1 MAVMVSGG
9 SSLPGFDARS
19 RRRVDRA
26 AWAATVCVLLGGAFR
41 LVLVLTGMP
50 PTSSD
55 EATMA
60 LAALHIAEGRHF
72 PAYFYGQHYM
82 GTLEAFLAAPVFAV
96 AGPSLVALR
105 LPLVPMYLLFG
116 WLMYQLT
123 RRLYTRWFAV
133 AVVALL
139 ALGSHSVVQ
148 GQVFAGGGYPEIR
161 PLGAGVLLL
170 ALLLASGCRWRLAA
184 FAGFGLLAGL
194 AVWDDWL
201 ILPYVAAAGLLLAAG
216 CGRELLGRSGA
227 VLLAGVL
234 VGAAPAVVH
243 HVALGVTGTSLS
255 AMLHLAEGEPAP
267 LADRLYGAV
276 LLGVPLGGGL
286 CAPGSCEGWP
296 LLLGALYP
304 FALLAAGGG
313 AAVALRRAAARPER
327 IRQMGRLALAV
338 AAAVTLVA
346 YARSGAAGHTPGAS
360 VRYLTPLLIS
370 LPAVLWPLWTAA
382 ARLRRQSLGLLWIVP
397 GRAVA
402 ATLLL
407 VTIVAGM
414 LLPTVALARD
424 LPRGAAEAARERA
437 LVTSLERSGVTHLY
451 TVYWTCNRLAFASR
465 ERLVCAVL
473 ENDLRPGLDRYR
485 PYRDA
490 VAVHPNPAYVFP
502 IGSPAD
508 RAFAARLAATGV
520 PARIEEVGGYRVYHP
535 AWRPM

>member
-1 MAVMVSGG
+1 VAVMLSGG
-9 SSLPGFDARS
+9 SSLPGFDART

-26 AWAATVCVLLGGAFR
+26 ALAAAVCVLLGGAFR

-60 LAALHIAEGRHF
+60 LAALHVAEGRHF

-82 GTLEAFLAAPVFAV
+82 GTLEAYLAAPLFIV

-105 LPLVPMYLLFG
+105 LPLVPVYMLFG
-116 WLMYQLT
+116 WLMFQLT
-123 RRLYTRWFAV
+123 RRLYTPWFAV

-139 ALGSHSVVQ
+139 ALGSHSVVH

-161 PLGAGVLLL
+161 PIGAGVVLL
-170 ALLLASGCRWRLAA
+170 AVLLGTGCRRRLAA
-184 FAGFGLLAGL
+184 CAGCGLLAGL

-201 ILPYVAAAGLLLAAG
+201 ILPYVAAAALLLVAG
-216 CGRELLGRSGA
+216 CRRELLGRPGA
-227 VLLAGVL
+227 LLLGGAL
-234 VGAAPAVVH
+234 LGAAPAIAH
-243 HVALGVTGTSLS
+243 HLRAGVTGDSLA
-255 AMLHLAEGEPAP
+255 AMLRLAEGAPAP

-286 CAPGSCEGWP
+286 CAPGACEGWP
-296 LLLGALYP
+296 LVLGALYP
-304 FALLAAGGG
+304 VALLAAG
-313 AAVALRRAAARPER
+313 AAAVVALRRAPRAER
-327 IRQMGRLALAV
+327 MRHAGRLALV
-338 AAAVTLVA
+338 GAAAVTLVA

-370 LPAVLWPLWTAA
+370 LPAVLWPLWRAA
-382 ARLRRQSLGLLWIVP
+382 SRLRRPSCSLQWIVP

-402 ATLLL
+402 AALPL
-407 VTIVAGM
+407 VTIAAGM
-414 LLPTVALARD
+414 VSPTVALARD

-437 LVTSLERSGVTHLY
+437 LVTALERSGVTHLY
-451 TVYWTCNRLAFASR
+451 TEYWTCNRLAFASR
-465 ERLVCAVL
+465 ERLVCAAL

-490 VAVHPNPAYVFP
+490 VAAHPDPAYVFP
-502 IGSPAD
+502 IGTPVE
-508 RAFAARLAATGV
+508 RAFAERLAASGI
-520 PARIEEVGGYRVYHP
+520 PARTEEVAGYRVYHP
-535 AWRPM
+535 ARRPL